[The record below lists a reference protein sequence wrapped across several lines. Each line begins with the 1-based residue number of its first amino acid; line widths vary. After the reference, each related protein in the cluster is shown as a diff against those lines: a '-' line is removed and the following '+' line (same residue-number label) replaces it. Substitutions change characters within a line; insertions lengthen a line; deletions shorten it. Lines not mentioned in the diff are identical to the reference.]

1 MASLKEVHA
10 VGLIAHND
18 KRLAITL
25 EIALRKGI
33 SFGSMRRDLGFES
46 NELCYHLEKLTDA
59 DVIKK
64 IRTNKSTI
72 RKGDEAAVGP
82 RKTGA
87 PQREIYALTDLG
99 KSIIRKLDLKNSQK
113 VHAILKELKESDN
126 EE

>member
-1 MASLKEVHA
+1 MVSLKEVRA

-18 KRLAITL
+18 KRLAIAL

-46 NELCYHLEKLTDA
+46 NELCYHLEILTDA
-59 DVIKK
+59 GVIRK
-64 IRTNKSTI
+64 IRTNESII

-82 RKTGA
+82 QKTRS
-87 PQREIYALTDLG
+87 PQREVYAFTDLG
-99 KSIIRKLDLKNSQK
+99 KSIIRKLDLQHSKK
-113 VHAILKELKESDN
+113 AYTILNELKESDN